1 MKIIICGLLL
11 LFCACN
17 SSDEIYYIGND
28 VANSTKIVLTG
39 FVDADSGCIVNISR
53 SVPAISQGQ
62 NIIDTLKIEGARIIL
77 YENGDSIAELQKV
90 NNSVKYQFTFK
101 KFTPKIGARYKIR
114 ASAPN
119 FPSCES
125 EEETLIAKPI
135 LYDTAI
141 IFNSNPALYGA
152 IGIFNFKILNALNAT
167 NFFEIEPYTIINFF
181 DRSTSAQG
189 ITTYNISYLESN
201 TVQDV
206 AKSCSKSYFSDLSI
220 ITSNACYEI
229 NQTLSYGVIN
239 QIGISINGKNANNF
253 NFVTLL
259 VSSVPESYLKYYKA
273 TETIS
278 SSQYT
283 YNVPNSLYTN
293 IKGGYGIFYTKNSIR
308 LTRQK

>member
-17 SSDEIYYIGND
+17 SGEEIYYIGND
-28 VANSTKIVLTG
+28 VANTSKIVLTG
-39 FVDADSGCIVNISR
+39 LVDADSGCIVNISR
-53 SVPAISQGQ
+53 TVPAISQGQ

-90 NNSVKYQFTFK
+90 NNSVKYQYAEK
-101 KFTPKIGARYKIR
+101 NFTPKVGARYKIR
-114 ASAPN
+114 ASAPH
-119 FPSCES
+119 FSSCES

-135 LYDTAI
+135 LTDTAI
-141 IFNSNPALYGA
+141 VFNSNPANYVP
-152 IGIFNFKILNALNAT
+152 IGIFNFKIMNALNAT
-167 NFFEIEPYTIINFF
+167 NFYEIEPYAIINFL
-181 DRSTSAQG
+181 DRGTSAQG
-189 ITTYNISYLESN
+189 ITTYNMSYLESN

-220 ITSNACYEI
+220 ITSNACYQI
-229 NQTLSYGVIN
+229 NQTLSYSVKTN
-239 QIGISINGKNANNF
+239 SISLGGKNTNNF

-273 TETIS
+273 TETNS
-278 SSQYT
+278 SAQYT
-283 YNVPNSLYTN
+283 YNVPNTLYTN
-293 IKGGYGIFYTKNSIR
+293 IKGGFGIFYTKNTIR